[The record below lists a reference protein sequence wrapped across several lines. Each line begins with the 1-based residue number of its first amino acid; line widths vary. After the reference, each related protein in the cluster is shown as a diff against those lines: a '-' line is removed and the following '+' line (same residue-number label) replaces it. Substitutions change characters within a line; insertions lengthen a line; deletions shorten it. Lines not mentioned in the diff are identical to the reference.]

1 MSEEIKNDNSEIITA
16 EDIKKLLEE
25 NLELSRKTH
34 RIVKKINSHI
44 VLEQVL
50 NVIKILV
57 IIVPII
63 LGIIYLPTLLKPYLE
78 QYKQIMDL
86 SGSNGLDI
94 SNIQKSLNGLK

>member
-1 MSEEIKNDNSEIITA
+1 MPEEIKNDNSEIITA

-25 NLELSRKTH
+25 NLELARETH

-78 QYKQIMDL
+78 QYKQVI
-86 SGSNGLDI
+86 GLDATSTDFNMLDI
-94 SNIQKSLNGLK
+94 KKKLNEF

>member
-1 MSEEIKNDNSEIITA
+1 MDS
-16 EDIKKLLEE
+16 
-25 NLELSRKTH
+25 
-34 RIVKKINSHI
+34 KKINSHI